1 MKYTVK
7 AATFSRARK
16 YTVAG
21 LLAVAVL
28 VPTPVFAKDP
38 CKTALCMWGLLKG
51 EKQGECDEAIQDYFD
66 IVVYKK
72 KKRIDW
78 NSTAKQRLSFTN
90 SCPGSDKGP
99 NKLINDKFGKSRG

>member
-1 MKYTVK
+1 MKYTVD

-16 YTVAG
+16 YTVAC

-38 CKTALCMWGLLKG
+38 CKSALCMWGLYSGK
-51 EKQGECDEAIQDYFD
+51 KQPGCDEAIQEHFD

-90 SCPGSDKGP
+90 SCPGSDKGH
-99 NKLINDKFGKSRG
+99 NKLINDKYGKSSG